1 VVSLTPG
8 GRALV
13 NGSSSFRKG
22 HLAQLTATWSLQDQ
36 GNFATLLA
44 RFADAARGQPPA
56 SAEKRG
62 TPQ

>member
-1 VVSLTPG
+1 M
-8 GRALV
+8 
-13 NGSSSFRKG
+13 G